1 MAAQLTAE
9 HLVEHSP
16 GETLAFDMPRVQVNP
31 GPSASHFVFQRR
43 LRLLAKVS
51 TASLRALAE
60 GNVNLQAKVVAI
72 DESDVTVVVLLL
84 RIGETTLAT
93 YVDVCGPGTPGPA
106 AALRLALEGGTI
118 LVRLCSLESGVWETR
133 IRAIAVTGPLREELE
148 HVDACA
154 QKVAHSRPWSAA
166 AFAKA
171 QSAVAGRFFAPVLW
185 QYPVI
190 QKVKR

>member
-16 GETLAFDMPRVQVNP
+16 GEILAFDLPRVQVNP
-31 GPSASHFVFQRR
+31 GPSASYFIFQRR

-51 TASLRALAE
+51 ASSLRALPE

-72 DESDVTVVVLLL
+72 DEGDVAVVVLLL

-93 YVDVCGPGTPGPA
+93 YLDVCGPGVPGPA
-106 AALRLALEGGTI
+106 AALRLALEGGGM
-118 LVRLCSLESGVWETR
+118 LVRLCSLESGAWETR
-133 IRAIAVTGPLREELE
+133 IRTVVVTGSLREELE
-148 HVDACA
+148 RVDVYVQAA
-154 QKVAHSRPWSAA
+154 ARSRPWSPV

-171 QSAVAGRFFAPVLW
+171 QETLAGRFSAHALW

-190 QKVKR
+190 VGA